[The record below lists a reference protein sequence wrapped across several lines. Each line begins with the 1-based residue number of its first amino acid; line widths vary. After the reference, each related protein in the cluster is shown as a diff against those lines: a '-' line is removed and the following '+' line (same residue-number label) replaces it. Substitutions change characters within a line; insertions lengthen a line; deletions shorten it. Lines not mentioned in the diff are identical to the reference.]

1 MLRTFFGKKDE
12 EENSIKMASTITF
25 AEFKEA
31 LSRYPQVLKKIS
43 KPGSFPFFAN
53 YLSFPLVIR

>member
-1 MLRTFFGKKDE
+1 MLRTLFGKKDE
-12 EENSIKMASTITF
+12 EENPIKMASTITF
-25 AEFKEA
+25 AEFKDA

-53 YLSFPLVIR
+53 